1 MNLKIYKSIPFAL
14 PLALAIPAT
23 AGLAQPLPDLRGVVV
38 YATGWGTHPKAGLY
52 TLPTTDD
59 GSFELLYEGPNGPS
73 VPVGTRLYTINRVML
88 PELDIDYP
96 RYTIYDLDSG
106 QELYFKNCNWP
117 LDWSIM
123 PADMD
128 IDPTTGEVYAI
139 TYNATMTG
147 YQLSKLTFTDT
158 DVLSSEVAPLSGNWN
173 SMAFDASGQLY
184 AISKTNGT
192 VDGATVC
199 VSSKLNKIDKQTGAV
214 TPIGETGLAPEY
226 ISSATIDK
234 ASGRMFWTVAP
245 PDGTGLLA
253 TVDLTTGAATVVETF
268 PRSEEVVGLYVAP
281 QEAAQAAP
289 ARAENLTLSF
299 QEGSLTGSVSFDA
312 PWLLYDGT
320 AASGLFSFTIKAG
333 ELLLADGTASP
344 GEHVERMVTLPEAG
358 RYEIAV
364 VLSNEA
370 GDSPEARL
378 TQFIGNGTP
387 TGTYVRLTT
396 EGNKMILN
404 WLRVEESADG
414 GYVNPSQVTYDV
426 VRYPG
431 GVKVA
436 EGLTANQ
443 FSEVLPTPDEFTVY
457 RYGVFAIFASN
468 RSEESFSNPEALGA
482 IRPPYSET
490 FDTEDSIAG
499 WKLIDANNDR
509 RMWMWSTMQNLR
521 ISFNASNPMDDWIIT
536 PSLALEAGKTYEV
549 SFEMNCDTPSI
560 AEKAEV
566 FLGRQQ
572 TPAAMTTRLADPFEI
587 TAPLDD
593 PEYVSVEF
601 TPDSTGIYYVG
612 IHGISD
618 ADAYMLNFDN
628 FNIKNTDDSSVSMA
642 SGTVARAFGGK
653 GSLTVYGADSAK
665 VFALD
670 GALVGTAGRGETI
683 MLPAGLYIVALP
695 EGAVKVT
702 VK

>member
-1 MNLKIYKSIPFAL
+1 MAAL
-14 PLALAIPAT
+14 PLALAIPAS
-23 AGLAQPLPDLRGVVV
+23 AELAQPLPDLRGVVV
-38 YATGWGTHPKAGLY
+38 YADGWGAYPKVGLY
-52 TLPTTDD
+52 TLPATD
-59 GSFELLYEGPNGPS
+59 GGAFELLYEGPNGPS
-73 VPVGTRLYTINRVML
+73 IPVGTHLYTINRVML

-106 QELYFKNCNWP
+106 QELYYKNCNWP

-139 TYNATMTG
+139 TFNTTMTG

-158 DVLSSEVAPLSGNWN
+158 NVISTEVAPLSGNWN

-184 AISKTNGT
+184 AISKINGT

-199 VSSKLNKIDKQTGAV
+199 VSSKLNKIDKETGAI

-234 ASGRMFWTVAP
+234 ASGRMYWTVAP

-253 TVDLTTGAATVVETF
+253 TVDLTTGAATVIETF

-281 QEAAQAAP
+281 QEAAESAP
-289 ARAENLTLSF
+289 ARAENLALSF
-299 QEGSLTGSVSFDA
+299 EEGSLTGTVSFDT
-312 PWLLYDGT
+312 PTLLYDGT
-320 AASGLFSFTIKAG
+320 AAIGIFSFTIKAG
-333 ELLLADGTASP
+333 ELLLVEGTASP
-344 GEHVERMVTLPEAG
+344 GEHVERTATLPEAG

-387 TGTYVRLTT
+387 TGTYVRLAT
-396 EGNKMILN
+396 EGNKMVLT
-404 WLRVEESADG
+404 WMRVDESADG
-414 GYVNPSQVTYDV
+414 GYINPAQVTYDV

-436 EGLTANQ
+436 EGLMTTQ

-468 RSEESFSNPEALGA
+468 SSQESLSNPEALGA
-482 IRPPYSET
+482 LRPPYSET

-499 WKLIDANNDR
+499 WKLIDANNDH

-536 PSLALEAGKTYEV
+536 PSLAMEAGKTYEV
-549 SFEMNCDTPSI
+549 SFEMYCDTPSI

-566 FLGRQQ
+566 FLGQQQ
-572 TPAAMTTRLADPFEI
+572 TPAAMTTRLAAPFDI

-593 PEYVSVEF
+593 PEYVSIEI
-601 TPDSTGIYYVG
+601 TPESTGIYYVG

-618 ADAYMLNFDN
+618 ADSYMLNFDN
-628 FNIKNTDDSSVSMA
+628 FNFKDSDNSTVSMA
-642 SGTVARAFGGK
+642 FGTDARAFGGK
-653 GSLTVYGADSAK
+653 GCLTVYGAESAK
-665 VFALD
+665 VFGLD
-670 GALVGTAGRGETI
+670 GGLVGIARSGESLV
-683 MLPAGLYIVALP
+683 LPAGLYIVALP
-695 EGAVKVT
+695 EGAVKVA